1 MSEGTM
7 EWDAGST
14 WYRVNGDL
22 SGDGPAPVVILHGG
36 PGAAHDYVETLTVLP
51 RPSVL
56 YDQLGCGN
64 STHLPDAPPDFWTP
78 GLFVRELG
86 ELLEHLGIAGRYH
99 VVGQSWGGMLG
110 MEHAVRRPPGLRS
123 LVVANSPASI
133 ELWVSETG
141 RLRELLP
148 IDVQETLTRHEEAG
162 TTDSDEYEQAMN
174 VFYERHL
181 CRVVPFPEPLQRT
194 FAQLAEDPTVYHTM
208 NGPSEFHVVG
218 SLRGWD
224 ITPRLREVRV
234 PALVVSGEYD
244 EATPAV
250 VRPLAEALPDSRWEL
265 FEGASHCTH
274 LEQPD
279 RFLEVVEAF
288 LAAND

>member
-1 MSEGTM
+1 M

-22 SGDGPAPVVILHGG
+22 GDDGPAPVVILHGG
-36 PGAAHDYVETLTVLP
+36 PGAAHDYVETLAALP

-56 YDQLGCGN
+56 YDQLGCGH
-64 STHLPDAPPDFWTP
+64 SQHLPDAPADFWTP
-78 GLFVRELG
+78 ELFVRELG

-99 VVGQSWGGMLG
+99 VLGQSWGGMLG
-110 MEHAVRRPPGLRS
+110 MEHAVRQPPGLRS
-123 LVVANSPASI
+123 LVVANSPASM

-162 TTDSDEYEQAMN
+162 TTDGDEYEQAMN

-194 FAQLAEDPTVYHTM
+194 FAQLAQDPTVYHTM

-224 ITPRLREVRV
+224 ITPRLPEVRV
-234 PALVVSGEYD
+234 PALVVSGEHD

-279 RFLEVVEAF
+279 RFLALVESF
-288 LAAND
+288 LAACD